1 MPEEE
6 MDKPIGRK
14 EKKQE
19 RARRRFSE
27 ILTDLAED
35 RQRERISVA
44 DIFSAMG
51 DRAFGALMLI
61 FALPNIIPT
70 PPGTSAILGAPL
82 IFLSAQLMLGMKP
95 WLPAVIAKR
104 SMAREDFAGLILRLA
119 PWISRAER
127 LLKPRLTYLVHPPA
141 EYAVGFFCLVL
152 AVILFLPVPLGNILP
167 ALAICIF
174 SFGILERDGL
184 WIIAGLVN
192 TVVALLVIASVIVGA
207 VMAFMLVVQRVF
219 M

>member
-1 MPEEE
+1 